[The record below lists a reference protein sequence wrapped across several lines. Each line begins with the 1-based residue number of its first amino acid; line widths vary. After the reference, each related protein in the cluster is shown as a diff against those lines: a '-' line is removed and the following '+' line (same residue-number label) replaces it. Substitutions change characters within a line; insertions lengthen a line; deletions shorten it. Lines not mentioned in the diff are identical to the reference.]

1 MGDGDGDGDGGWGIS
16 KFGADKNSKKKI
28 EGQSGHG
35 QGNKLN
41 GCSF

>member
-1 MGDGDGDGDGGWGIS
+1 MEDGEFRSLGPTKIR
-16 KFGADKNSKKKI
+16 KKKI